1 MGWKIG
7 GAVCLVLAGIAAL
20 ITATTSAEYLTG
32 AEWVFA
38 VVLAVLAVIF
48 FRKGAKSGAQ
58 KRGRGGSGNG
68 TFMTEQD
75 LQQIQAGGLPA
86 LSGVPVIL
94 AEGEVAHFFAPARRA
109 VTKKKAIGRTGKSG
123 GVSVRVAK
131 GVSVRSGGGASRTVY
146 NDVTDFFE
154 GQVVLTNRRIVFLA
168 KQGGFDCKLDAIS
181 AITPEGDRIMVQA
194 GKDAYRLSVPQQ
206 GHFMKVLD
214 MVVRA

>member
-1 MGWKIG
+1 MGWKVG
-7 GAVCLVLAGIAAL
+7 GAVCLALAGVAAL

-38 VVLAVLAVIF
+38 VVLAVLAVF
-48 FRKGAKSGAQ
+48 CFRKGAKSGRRKA
-58 KRGRGGSGNG
+58 GGGPGNG

-86 LSGVPVIL
+86 LSGVPVVL
-94 AEGEVAHFFAPARRA
+94 TEGEVAHFFAPARRA
-109 VTKKKAIGRTGKSG
+109 VTKKKAVGRTGKSG

-146 NDVTDFFE
+146 NDVTDFFD

-168 KQGGFDCKLDAIS
+168 KQGGFDCKLTAIS

-214 MVVRA
+214 MVVRT

>member
-1 MGWKIG
+1 MGWKVG
-7 GAVCLVLAGIAAL
+7 GAFFLILGGIAAL
-20 ITATTSAEYLTG
+20 ISATTSAEYLTG

-38 VVLAVLAVIF
+38 VVLVALAIF
-48 FRKGAKSGAQ
+48 FFWKGSKAKGQ
-58 KRGRGGSGNG
+58 KKGRGSENG

-86 LSGVPVIL
+86 LAGVPVVL
-94 AEGEVAHFFAPARRA
+94 GEGEVAHFFAPARRA
-109 VTKKKAIGRTGKSG
+109 VTKKKAVGRTGKSG

-131 GVSVRSGGGASRTVY
+131 GVSVRSGGGASKTVY
-146 NDVTDFFE
+146 GDVTDFFD

-181 AITPEGDRIMVQA
+181 AITPEGDRVMVQA

>member
-1 MGWKIG
+1 MGWKAG
-7 GAVCLVLAGIAAL
+7 GAVCLILAGIAAL

-38 VVLAVLAVIF
+38 VVLVVLAVF
-48 FRKGAKSGAQ
+48 CFRKGAKSSRRKAGGAP
-58 KRGRGGSGNG
+58 GNG

-75 LQQIQAGGLPA
+75 LQEIQAGGLPA

-109 VTKKKAIGRTGKSG
+109 VTKKKATGRTGKSG

-131 GVSVRSGGGASRTVY
+131 GVSVRSGGASRTVY
-146 NDVTDFFE
+146 NDVTDFFD

-168 KQGGFDCKLDAIS
+168 KQGGFDCKLTAIS

-214 MVVRA
+214 AVVRA